1 MKKGQSNPAATMRAA
16 ADTFTDP
23 PYRPRAKPS
32 AFRRFLANLGLQGK
46 LSMAFS
52 LLLLIGLS
60 VCSWLFVSQS
70 RDTLSDIL
78 GEQARQ
84 ISQTLAMAAEA
95 PYLVNDVDHL
105 ERLGKD
111 LLKSRN
117 MVLVVFYD
125 AVGKPLAVACR
136 DPEYNLKDW
145 QGAPDSQSN
154 IQNLMRVREQKTA
167 SLGSFLVVTAPVFD
181 IIHSTDPQG
190 HHRPP
195 ETPPRLLGYLTVG
208 ISQNH
213 EQIQLQRVS
222 ILGAAVGCS
231 VFILSLPLALG
242 LVHRIFLPIRQL
254 VAATNRIAGGD
265 YDAHV
270 ATHRPDEIGMLA
282 RSFNEMVK
290 RIRQHQQELQIANQN
305 LAEANRDLEAKVL
318 QRTAELE
325 KSNHRLSAEIAEK
338 EDFLRAVSHDLSAP
352 LRNISGMATMLLM
365 KHREGFDKDI
375 IHRLERIRKNV
386 EVETD
391 LIGELLELSR
401 IKTRRQK
408 MESVDVAALVRE
420 LAELFEDELKRKQIA
435 LVVSDLLPHI
445 TCEKARLRQVFQNLI
460 DNAIKYMGDNPV
472 REIEIGHHI
481 RQNEAEFYVRDTGL
495 GIHPDDLQR
504 VFYIFRRGRNA
515 AEVHVPGKG
524 IGLASVKSII
534 ETYDGRIWVESEAD
548 RGSVFRFTI
557 HGKFLAA
564 SEHFPSLDAD
574 YESAAAD

>member
-1 MKKGQSNPAATMRAA
+1 
-16 ADTFTDP
+16 
-23 PYRPRAKPS
+23 
-32 AFRRFLANLGLQGK
+32 
-46 LSMAFS
+46 MAFS

-60 VCSWLFVSQS
+60 VCSWLFVAQS
-70 RDTLSDIL
+70 RETLSDIL

-95 PYLVNDVDHL
+95 PYLVNDLDQL

-125 AVGKPLAVACR
+125 AGGKPIAVACR
-136 DPEYNLKDW
+136 DPEFDLRRWN
-145 QGAPDSQSN
+145 GVPNPQSN
-154 IQNLMRVREQKTA
+154 VQELMQVREQKTA

-181 IIHSTDPQG
+181 IIHATDPQG
-190 HHRPP
+190 RRRPP
-195 ETPPRLLGYLTVG
+195 EAPPRLLGYLTVG

-222 ILGAAVGCS
+222 LLGVAVGCA

-265 YDAHV
+265 YEAHV

-365 KHREGFDKDI
+365 KHRDSFDKDV
-375 IHRLERIRKNV
+375 IHRLDRIRKNV

-401 IKTRRQK
+401 IKTRRHK

-420 LAELFEDELKRKQIA
+420 LAELFEDELKRKQIT
-435 LVVSDLLPHI
+435 LIVSDLLPSI

-460 DNAIKYMGDNPV
+460 DNAIKYMGDNPI

-481 RQNEAEFYVRDTGL
+481 SQNEAEFYVRDTGL
-495 GIHPDDLQR
+495 GIHPDDLQK
-504 VFYIFRRGRNA
+504 VFYIFRRGRNSG
-515 AEVHVPGKG
+515 EVHVPGKG

-534 ETYDGRIWVESEAD
+534 ETYDGRIWVESQGD

-557 HGKFLAA
+557 HGKFLSPPGQIANSD
-564 SEHFPSLDAD
+564 SE
-574 YESAAAD
+574 YETATAE